1 MCRLALPPRGGAK
14 HMGKRQTA
22 VVVGGFFGNNTFISP
37 VLPTTKRPDVS
48 THASATVSD
57 EVGVLHQC

>member
-1 MCRLALPPRGGAK
+1 
-14 HMGKRQTA
+14 MGKRQTA

-57 EVGVLHQC
+57 EVGVLYQC